1 MAMDITTLIFQ
12 NILQISPQLMSKYS
26 TLQDQML
33 YLILIPHI
41 VLLLFIFA
49 FSKGIVG
56 RVIGGH
62 PGFEYLFS
70 LVAYLFFIIG
80 GWYGAYIVPIMIAW
94 FYIGLIAAL
103 AVFVLSAVFNPARAP
118 GAMKFFSEAGKKVGD
133 AAGLGKDKAKAAM
146 QNEIDALKDEEKA
159 LQKKMP
165 SEPSSRA
172 YTQMQIADIERR
184 IARLEKEKS
193 NL

>member
-1 MAMDITTLIFQ
+1 MALDITTLIFQ

-80 GWYGAYIVPIMIAW
+80 GWYGSYIVPIMIAW

-103 AVFVLSAVFNPARAP
+103 AVFVLSAVFNPARSA
-118 GAMKFFSEAGKKVGD
+118 GAMKFFSEAGKKVGET
-133 AAGLGKDKAKAAM
+133 AGLGKDKAKAAM